1 MTFTEHAWDAIGG
14 IRKVIDDHPFVTGL
28 ADGSLPEE
36 KFRYY
41 MTQDALYLADYGR
54 VLALCGSQADDTDD
68 VLFWT
73 TSATGAISVER
84 ELHGNFVHDLAAA
97 EKSPACTAYTSY
109 VAALGTTGSYPA
121 LAAGLLPCFWIYQ
134 DVGSR
139 LLETAGDLD
148 AHPYGRWI
156 ETYAD
161 PAFAE
166 STRRAREIVD
176 RVAGTVTNEEQAR
189 MLEAFLT
196 CSRYEAM
203 FWEAAWSMQT
213 WPL

>member
-14 IRKVIDDHPFVTGL
+14 IRKVIDNHPFLTGL

-41 MTQDALYLADYGR
+41 MAQDALYLKGYAKS
-54 VLALCGSQADDTDD
+54 LAVCGSQADDSGDAF
-68 VLFWT
+68 FWI
-73 TSATGAISVER
+73 TSAAGAISVER
-84 ELHGNFVHDLAAA
+84 ELHGQFVDDLDAA

-109 VAALGTTGSYPA
+109 LAALGTTGSYPC

-139 LLETAGDLD
+139 LVDTAGDLD

-156 ETYAD
+156 ETYTD
-161 PAFAE
+161 PAFTE
-166 STRRAREIVD
+166 STRQAREIVD
-176 RVAGTVTNEEQAR
+176 RVAATATGTEQAR
-189 MLEAFLT
+189 MLEVFLT

-213 WPL
+213 WPV